1 MGEGARDGSDA
12 DTESSMKTIATGL
25 AGMFFVLPLSVQ
37 AQAIRDCNTWEANAR
52 HVMMPPEVAVRSFA
66 EGGIR
71 VIGLDT
77 AEPACCSAHLMVE
90 YQLPDEPFP
99 HCALV
104 SATEGQGFSGLLMAE
119 LAASYDPARGLVL
132 TLPAGRYDGMGSV
145 MSPLVVV
152 IDRATPAVTARHD

>member
-1 MGEGARDGSDA
+1 MGEGARIDSDP
-12 DTESSMKTIATGL
+12 DPEGIMKALATGL
-25 AGMFFVLPLSVQ
+25 AGILFLVPLPVQ
-37 AQAIRDCNTWEANAR
+37 AQAIRDCDTWEANAR

-66 EGGIR
+66 EGEIR

-77 AEPACCSAHLMVE
+77 SEPACCSAHLMVE
-90 YQLPDEPFP
+90 YVLPDEPFP
-99 HCALV
+99 RCALV
-104 SATEGQGFSGLLMAE
+104 SATEGEGFSGLRMAD
-119 LAASYDPARGLVL
+119 LTASYDAARGLVL